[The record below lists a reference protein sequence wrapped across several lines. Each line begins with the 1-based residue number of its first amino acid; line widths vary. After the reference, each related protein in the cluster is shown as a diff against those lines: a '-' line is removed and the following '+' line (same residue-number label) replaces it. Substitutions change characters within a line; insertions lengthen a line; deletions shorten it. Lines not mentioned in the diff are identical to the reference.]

1 MTGRE
6 QEILDILRDEPLI
19 AQQALAERLGISRA
33 AAAGHIMQLVRK
45 GLVLGR
51 GYVLAEQGFV
61 LAIGAANMD
70 ITGSSQH
77 ALVAHDSTPGQ
88 IRCAPGGVARNVA
101 ENLARLGHDV
111 RLISAVGDDLFGARL
126 LESTRRAGVD
136 VQGCLVLDD
145 QATSTYLSLHGP
157 DGDMAMALNDMAIL
171 EQITPER
178 LAHGA
183 ARVRH
188 ARAVLVDCN
197 LSEAALGW
205 IFGHAHADA
214 VFAEPV
220 SAFKCRRLLPWLGQ
234 VHTLKA
240 NRLEAQALTGLPVS
254 DDAGLVLAA
263 LWLHQQGVRHV
274 VLSLGER
281 GVYWSA
287 IGGPSGWQAALPA
300 TMVNVTGAGDAMM
313 AGLLHG
319 HLCGD
324 PLAQTIAFASGCA
337 AMTLSAPQANHVSLS
352 VAAVQ
357 QLVQVHAGIDPS
369 FSSTS
374 SSSFQEPTRS

>member
-1 MTGRE
+1 MSARE
-6 QEILDILRDEPLI
+6 QEILDILRDEPLV
-19 AQQALAERLGISRA
+19 AQQVLAERLGISRA
-33 AAAGHIMQLVRK
+33 AVAGHIMQLVRK

-70 ITGSSQH
+70 ISGSSPH
-77 ALVAHDSTPGQ
+77 PLVAHDSTPGR

-101 ENLARLGHDV
+101 ENLARLGHDA
-111 RLISAVGDDLFGARL
+111 RLVSAVGDDLFGASL
-126 LESTRRAGVD
+126 LDSTRRAGVD
-136 VQGCLVLDD
+136 VQACLVLDD

-157 DGDMAMALNDMAIL
+157 DGDMALALNDMAIL

-178 LAHGA
+178 LAASA

-197 LSEAALGW
+197 LSDAALGW
-205 IFGHAHADA
+205 IFGQARAEA

-240 NRLEAQALTGLPVS
+240 NRLEAQALTGLPVA
-254 DDAGLVLAA
+254 DDEGLVQAA
-263 LWLHQQGVRHV
+263 RHLHAQGVVRV
-274 VLSLGER
+274 VLSLGAR
-281 GVYWSA
+281 GVYWSERDGP
-287 IGGPSGWQAALPA
+287 GGWLSALPVPV
-300 TMVNVTGAGDAMM
+300 VNATGAGDAMM

-319 HLCGD
+319 YLRGD
-324 PLAQTIAFASGCA
+324 RFVDSVRFAGACA
-337 AMTLSAPQANHVSLS
+337 AMTLGVAQANHVSLS
-352 VAAVQ
+352 VATVR
-357 QLVQVHAGIDPS
+357 QLLQATCVDGALS
-369 FSSTS
+369 SSTDTDPIRV
-374 SSSFQEPTRS
+374 PT

>member
-33 AAAGHIMQLVRK
+33 AVAGHIMQLVRK

-70 ITGSSQH
+70 ITGSSLH
-77 ALVAHDSTPGQ
+77 ALVPHDSTPGQ

-145 QATSTYLSLHGP
+145 HATSTYLSLHGP
-157 DGDMAMALNDMAIL
+157 DGDMAVALNDMAIL

-205 IFGHAHADA
+205 IFGRAHAEA

-240 NRLEAQALTGLPVS
+240 NRLEAQALTGLPVA
-254 DDAGLVLAA
+254 DDAGLVQAA
-263 LWLHQQGVRHV
+263 LWLHDQGVRHV

-287 IGGPSGWQAALPA
+287 IGGASGWQAALPA
-300 TMVNVTGAGDAMM
+300 SMVNVTGAGDAMM

-319 HLCGD
+319 HLQGD
-324 PLAQTIAFASGCA
+324 PFDQTIAFASGCA
-337 AMTLSAPQANHVSLS
+337 AMTLAAPQANHVSLS

-357 QLVQVHAGIDPS
+357 LLVQAQAGADL
-369 FSSTS
+369 S
-374 SSSFQEPTRS
+374 SSSFQEPLRP

>member
-1 MTGRE
+1 MASRE

-70 ITGSSQH
+70 ITGSSPH
-77 ALVAHDSTPGQ
+77 ALLAHDSTPGQ

-111 RLISAVGDDLFGARL
+111 RLISVVGDDLFGARL

-136 VQGCLVLDD
+136 VQGCLVLDAH
-145 QATSTYLSLHGP
+145 ATSTYLSLHGP
-157 DGDMAMALNDMAIL
+157 DGDMALALNDMAIL

-178 LAHGA
+178 LAHA
-183 ARVRH
+183 ATRVRH

-197 LSEAALGW
+197 LSEAALAW
-205 IFGHAHADA
+205 IFGYAQAKA
-214 VFAEPV
+214 IFAESV

-240 NRLEAQALTGLPVS
+240 NRLEAQALTGLPVA
-254 DDAGLVLAA
+254 DDAGLVQAA
-263 LWLHQQGVRHV
+263 CWLHDQGVRHV

-287 IGGPSGWQAALPA
+287 RDGASGWQNALAA
-300 TMVNVTGAGDAMM
+300 TMVNATGAGDAMM

-319 HLCGD
+319 HLKGD

-337 AMTLSAPQANHVSLS
+337 AMTLGAPQANHVSLS

-357 QLVQVHAGIDPS
+357 QLVQAQAGTNP
-369 FSSTS
+369 TS
-374 SSSFQEPTRS
+374 ITSIQQTLLPKS

>member
-61 LAIGAANMD
+61 LAMGAANMD
-70 ITGSSQH
+70 ITGSSAH
-77 ALVAHDSTPGQ
+77 TLVPHDSTPGQ
-88 IRCAPGGVARNVA
+88 IRCTPGGVARNVA

-136 VQGCLVLDD
+136 VKGCLVLDD

-157 DGDMAMALNDMAIL
+157 DGDMALALNDMAIL

-183 ARVRH
+183 ARLRH

-205 IFGHAHADA
+205 IFGHAHAQA

-240 NRLEAQALTGLPVS
+240 NRLEAQALTGLPVA
-254 DDAGLVLAA
+254 DDDGLVLAA
-263 LWLHQQGVRHV
+263 RWLHDRGVRHV

-281 GVYWSA
+281 GVYWSVL
-287 IGGPSGWQAALPA
+287 GGASGWQAALAAP
-300 TMVNVTGAGDAMM
+300 MVNVTGAGDAMM

-319 HLCGD
+319 HLRGD
-324 PLAQTIAFASGCA
+324 PLEQSIAFASGCA
-337 AMTLSAPQANHVSLS
+337 AMTLGAPQANHVSLS
-352 VAAVQ
+352 VAAVL
-357 QLVQVHAGIDPS
+357 QLLQAQVAATPAAT
-369 FSSTS
+369 SSTFS
-374 SSSFQEPTRS
+374 PFQEPRRP

>member
-1 MTGRE
+1 MTSRE

-19 AQQALAERLGISRA
+19 AQQVLAERLGISRA

-70 ITGSSQH
+70 ITGSSLH

-101 ENLARLGHDV
+101 ENLARLGNDV

-145 QATSTYLSLHGP
+145 HATSTYLSLHGP

-205 IFGHAHADA
+205 IFGHAHAEA

-240 NRLEAQALTGLPVS
+240 NRLEAQALTGLAVA
-254 DDAGLVLAA
+254 DDAGLVQAA
-263 LWLHQQGVRHV
+263 LWLHDQGVINV

-287 IGGPSGWQAALPA
+287 IGGACGWQAALPA

-319 HLCGD
+319 HLRGD
-324 PLAQTIAFASGCA
+324 PLARTIAFASACA
-337 AMTLSAPQANHVSLS
+337 AMTLGAPQANHVSLS

-357 QLVQVHAGIDPS
+357 QLLQAQDRPVATS
-369 FSSTS
+369 LS
-374 SSSFQEPTRS
+374 SSQGPSRP